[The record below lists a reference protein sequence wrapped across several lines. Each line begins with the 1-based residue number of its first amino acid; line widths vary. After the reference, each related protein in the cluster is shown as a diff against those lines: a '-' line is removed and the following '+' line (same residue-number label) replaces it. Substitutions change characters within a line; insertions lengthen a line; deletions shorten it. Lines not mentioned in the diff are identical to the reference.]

1 MVKELVAQGRCVLI
15 FSQFVEMLKL
25 IETELATMGIASL
38 RLTDKTRDRASVLEA
53 FLGGDAP
60 VFLLSPKA
68 DGVGLSLTEADT
80 VILGEIQWWN
90 VKR

>member
-1 MVKELVAQGRCVLI
+1 MLI
-15 FSQFVEMLKL
+15 FSQFVAMLKL
-25 IETELATMGIASL
+25 SETEIAKMGIASL

-60 VFLLSPKA
+60 VFLLSLKA
-68 DGVGLSLTEADT
+68 DPVGLTLTEADT
-80 VILGEIQWWN
+80 LILGGIQWRN